1 MEKSIIIT
9 KANGMKEVF
18 DKQKLFH
25 SLRNSGAGNDI
36 VNDIVGHISN
46 EITDGMTTSDIY
58 KHAFD
63 LLRSH
68 SMPVAVKY
76 SLRRA
81 IGELGPDGFPFE
93 KLVARIFNTWG
104 YETVTDQMVMGS
116 CVEHEIDIVAWRG
129 NELAMVE
136 AKFHNEFGMK
146 SDLKVVLYVKA
157 RYDDLSRKVF
167 NFGNKERRLS
177 EKYIF
182 TNTKFTEKAIEYSS
196 CQDLRLVGW
205 NYPLSGNL
213 HDIITQY
220 RLQPITSLSLLSG
233 KNKKELINRNILV
246 CSDLMNDTKVLEDIG
261 IKKAQIQRIISEA
274 NIIINSCK

>member
-1 MEKSIIIT
+1 
-9 KANGMKEVF
+9 
-18 DKQKLFH
+18 
-25 SLRNSGAGNDI
+25 
-36 VNDIVGHISN
+36 
-46 EITDGMTTSDIY
+46 
-58 KHAFD
+58 
-63 LLRSH
+63 
-68 SMPVAVKY
+68 MPVAVKY

-274 NIIINSCK
+274 NIIINSGK